1 MSFFKCIWLSI
12 TRRLS
17 KSLILFMIV
26 FLLGNVLCASLC
38 ISNSMNVLQKD
49 FMQQLGAKLEIKNNT
64 NRYQE
69 YSGEYRENIE
79 KLIQYFNSLKE
90 TGTVQY
96 SDAQFLLNGFYAHDL
111 TYRKSNGEELECSLP
126 NTLHLY
132 GTQENQLLDQANQKI
147 EIINGRSFTKD
158 EVKNG
163 EKVILISDN
172 FLMDGNKIQINDCI
186 PVEKILYDSQF
197 NVIYQEVSYYTVI
210 GIFKKQE
217 IIDDYNT
224 YDSRNYD
231 ARIYTPYTTIIN
243 EYEQF
248 QSLSELYPQSI
259 NAVTLSLEKIEI
271 KMADMNDVN
280 RYYDILDYYP
290 VLKSHFQV
298 ITTQS
303 IYEQIATPLDLLLD
317 LAGILSYLTN
327 IAMIALLSVTLFIFL
342 KDRRYEIGIIYS
354 MGLSKSRII
363 IQYILEIF
371 VICFL
376 AITISM
382 GSGQQIGKTIANQMI
397 DNQLEASKYVYIEDL
412 SQEDLLR
419 NYETKFDITFI
430 GKVYANIIV
439 VVIFTSALPIIY
451 ILRLTPKKILL

>member
-1 MSFFKCIWLSI
+1 
-12 TRRLS
+12 
-17 KSLILFMIV
+17 
-26 FLLGNVLCASLC
+26 
-38 ISNSMNVLQKD
+38 
-49 FMQQLGAKLEIKNNT
+49 MQQLGAKLEIKNNT

-69 YSGEYRENIE
+69 YSGEYRENVE

-147 EIINGRSFTKD
+147 EIISGRSFTKD

-172 FLMDGNKIQINDCI
+172 FLMDGNKIQIYDCI

-259 NAVTLSLEKIEI
+259 NTVTLSLEKIEI